1 MERCQFITDAAT
13 WTTHVKQQPL
23 DIFYSYEYVTLN
35 ARPSE
40 QAILFIYEGDAGTL
54 YYPFLKRR
62 IFDTSYS
69 DLITPYGYGG
79 PEIVGHLTTP
89 EIQEARRLFERWA
102 EKEAVV
108 SEMIRFNPLTGNE
121 RFMQVWTTVS
131 FIRHTTS
138 IDLRPSLEEIMQTF
152 HKKTR
157 SMIRKSLASPLTVR
171 TGTKEDLPIFLA
183 LYHETMDRKN
193 ASAHYYFTATYFEQL
208 FESNPLCE
216 PLLLIAEFDGEP
228 VGGYFVLLG
237 KEYAHG
243 HLIGCKRDGAKL
255 FPNQRLEYEAILHTK
270 AKGLVEQHLGGG
282 YQERDSLFESKCR
295 YTGYRLFE
303 YHQGKS
309 ILQPIIYDQL
319 CVRYGS
325 GADSDYFPAYR
336 QPAVKVAT
344 P

>member
-13 WTTHVKQQPL
+13 WTTHVQQQPL
-23 DIFYSYEYVTLN
+23 DIFYSHQYVTLN

-40 QAILFIYEGDAGTL
+40 QAVLFRYEGHAGTL
-54 YYPFLKRR
+54 FYPFLKRR
-62 IFDTSYS
+62 IFDTPYS

-79 PEIVGHLTTP
+79 PEIVGRLTAT
-89 EIQEARRLFERWA
+89 EMQHARLSFERWA
-102 EKEAVV
+102 EQESVV

-121 RFMQVWTTVS
+121 RLMRNWTEAS

-171 TGTKEDLPIFLA
+171 TGTRDDLSVFLA

-193 ASAHYYFTATYFEQL
+193 ASAHYYFTASYFEQL
-208 FESNPLCE
+208 FEANPLCE
-216 PLLLIAEFDGEP
+216 PLLLIAEIDGEP

-243 HLIGCKRDGAKL
+243 HLIGCKRDEAKM
-255 FPNQRLEYEAILHTK
+255 FPNQRLEYEAILQAK
-270 AKGLVEQHLGGG
+270 ARGLVEQHLGGG

-309 ILQPIIYDQL
+309 ILQPAIYDQL
-319 CVRYGS
+319 CIRYGS
-325 GADSDYFPAYR
+325 DANSDYFPAYR
-336 QPAVKVAT
+336 QTSVQMAT
-344 P
+344 S

>member
-13 WTTHVKQQPL
+13 WTTHVQKQPL
-23 DIFYSYEYVTLN
+23 DIFYSHQYVTLN

-40 QAILFIYEGDAGTL
+40 QAVLFLYEGHAGTL
-54 YYPFLKRR
+54 FYPFLKRR
-62 IFDTSYS
+62 IFDTPYS

-79 PEIVGHLTTP
+79 PEIIGRLTAS
-89 EIQEARRLFERWA
+89 EIQQARLSFERWA
-102 EKEAVV
+102 EQESIV

-121 RFMQVWTTVS
+121 RFMQDWTKVS

-138 IDLRPSLEEIMQTF
+138 IDLRPSLEDIMQTF

-171 TGTKEDLPIFLA
+171 TGTRDDLPVFLA

-208 FESNPLCE
+208 METNPLCE
-216 PLLLIAEFDGEP
+216 PLLLMAEIDGKA

-243 HLIGCKRDGAKL
+243 HLIGCKRDEAKM
-255 FPNQRLEYEAILHTK
+255 FPNQRLEYEAILQAK
-270 AKGLVEQHLGGG
+270 ARGLVEQHLGGG

-309 ILQPIIYDQL
+309 ILQPSLYDLL
-319 CVRYGS
+319 CIRYGS
-325 GADSDYFPAYR
+325 NADSDYFPAYR
-336 QPAVKVAT
+336 QAGIQVAT
-344 P
+344 S

>member
-13 WTTHVKQQPL
+13 WTTHGQKQPL
-23 DIFYSYEYVTLN
+23 DIFSSHQYVTLN

-40 QAILFIYEGDAGTL
+40 QAVLFLYEGHAGTL
-54 YYPFLKRR
+54 FYPFLKRR
-62 IFDTSYS
+62 IFDTPYS

-79 PEIVGHLTTP
+79 PEIIGRLTAS
-89 EIQEARRLFERWA
+89 EIQQARLSFERWA
-102 EKEAVV
+102 KQESIV

-121 RFMQVWTTVS
+121 RFMQDWTKVS
-131 FIRHTTS
+131 FMRHTSS
-138 IDLRPSLEEIMQTF
+138 IDLRPSLEDIMQAF

-157 SMIRKSLASPLTVR
+157 SMIRKSPASPLTGR
-171 TGTKEDLPIFLA
+171 TGPRDDLPVFLA
-183 LYHETMDRKN
+183 FYHETMDRKN
-193 ASAHYYFTATYFEQL
+193 ASARYYFTATYFEQL
-208 FESNPLCE
+208 METNPLCE
-216 PLLLIAEFDGEP
+216 SLLLLAEIGGKA

-243 HLIGCKRDGAKL
+243 HVIGCKLDEPKM
-255 FPNQRLEYEAILHTK
+255 FPNQRLEYEAILHAK
-270 AKGLVEQHLGGG
+270 ARGLVALHLGCR

-309 ILQPIIYDQL
+309 ILQPSLYDLL

-325 GADSDYFPAYR
+325 NADSDYFPAYR
-336 QPAVKVAT
+336 QAGIQVA
-344 P
+344 PR